1 MLLIRIRNPQ
11 FLKRPWLF
19 ALYTVIGGAWPIY
32 FAGPKAQNIEVI
44 SVAAGFVAVLN
55 LWFYLSLR
63 QTLRDQERADSEPIL
78 PKKQGKVPNRCRQA
92 LWVATA
98 TLLLAVYEYVMEP
111 HVPANLWQ
119 EGFYIFITVAF
130 VCWAIQARR
139 EARREKA
146 LQGTTN
152 I

>member
-1 MLLIRIRNPQ
+1 MLSIKIKNQQ

-44 SVAAGFVAVLN
+44 SVAVGVVAVLN

-63 QTLRDQERADSEPIL
+63 QTLRDQERADSELNL
-78 PKKQGKVPNRCRQA
+78 PKKQGKVPSHCRQL
-92 LWVATA
+92 LWAATA
-98 TLLLAVYEYVMEP
+98 PLLLALYEYFMEP
-111 HVPANLWQ
+111 HVAANLWQ
-119 EGFYIFITVAF
+119 EGFEIFTTVAF